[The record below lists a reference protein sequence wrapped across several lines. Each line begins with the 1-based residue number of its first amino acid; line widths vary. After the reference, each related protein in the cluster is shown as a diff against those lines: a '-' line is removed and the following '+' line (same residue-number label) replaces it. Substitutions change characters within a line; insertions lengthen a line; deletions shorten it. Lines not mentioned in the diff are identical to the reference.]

1 MKPNDR
7 IYLDY
12 AAATPLDERVA
23 AAMTE
28 AQTHFANPSSAY
40 AEGRSAREAFEA
52 AKKRA
57 GMVLGVRADE
67 VVFTSGATESDNLA
81 ILGAVRP
88 HITDGAHVVTLPTEH
103 QSVLEPIGQL
113 RREGAKVDFARVD
126 SGGVVDLGDLENQIG
141 DLTVLVSIAYAS
153 SEIGTI
159 QPLTKVGALIAKI
172 NKSRA
177 ERGSTTP
184 LLLHSDC
191 SAAAGLLPL
200 SPTRLGVDLL
210 TLNGSKLYGPR
221 TGLLFARRGVA
232 PLLQPLLFGG
242 GQQQGIRPGT
252 EDVASALGLAT
263 ALELAEHMRAG
274 EVARLTA
281 LRDRLLEGIQA
292 LSPTYLLNGSTSHRL
307 ANNVDITSPG
317 YSGEDL
323 VAHFDALGVA
333 VATGAACAASKEEPS
348 HVLLAI
354 GRTSA
359 EAQSSLRITLGR
371 QTTVEQIDHFLA
383 IFKQVLSRLAT
394 M

>member
-1 MKPNDR
+1 MKPEDR

-12 AAATPLDERVA
+12 AAATPLDERIA

-67 VVFTSGATESDNLA
+67 IVFTSGATESDNLA

-88 HITDGAHVVTLPTEH
+88 HIAAGAHVVTLPTEH
-103 QSVLEPIGQL
+103 QSVLEPVEQL

-126 SGGVVDLGDLENQIG
+126 SGGAVDLGDLENQIG
-141 DLTVLVSIAYAS
+141 DSTILVSIAYAS

-200 SPTRLGVDLL
+200 SPIRLGVDLL

-221 TGLLFARRGVA
+221 AGLLVARRGVA

-242 GQQQGIRPGT
+242 GQQQGMRPGT

-263 ALELAEHMRAG
+263 ALELAEQMRVG
-274 EVARLTA
+274 EVARLKA

-292 LSPTYLLNGSTSHRL
+292 LSPTYLLNGSASNRL
-307 ANNVDITSPG
+307 ANNVNITLPG
-317 YSGEDL
+317 YSGEGL
-323 VAHFDALGVA
+323 VAHFDALGMA
-333 VATGAACAASKEEPS
+333 VATGAACAASREEPS

-354 GRTSA
+354 GRTPA
-359 EAQSSLRITLGR
+359 QAQSSLRITLGR
-371 QTTVEQIDHFLA
+371 QTTVEQTDHFLT